1 MMTRPPMRQIKHK
14 GDIMDALE
22 LARFVIESGR
32 IDGETDGAR
41 SEQIEVEVAFEAL
54 ERGATEEEARL
65 LAGVARKWYER

>member
-14 GDIMDALE
+14 GDKMEAME
-22 LARFVIESGR
+22 LAIFVIENGR
-32 IDGETDGAR
+32 IDGQTAEER
-41 SEQIEVEVAFEAL
+41 SEQIENEVAFEAL